1 MKCAKEFIIVKEMA
15 IAKRDAE
22 ERQKD
27 LEAMAVY
34 HQRCADT
41 ITFCDT
47 FVDEKLTERAEAC
60 EPILIKIK
68 GYFQIDRL
76 KNEYFVPYD
85 NIVFLSVGTLKEYL
99 EQHCLVCEFNKES
112 FSYKRGRSTTCGTHD
127 VLTIYAPKEPECV
140 K

>member
-1 MKCAKEFIIVKEMA
+1 MKCAKELIIVKEIA

-34 HQRCADT
+34 HQRCANT

-47 FVDEKLTERAEAC
+47 FVDEKLTEQAEAC
-60 EPILIKIK
+60 KPILIKIVV
-68 GYFQIDRL
+68 FLTADRI
-76 KNEYFVPYD
+76 KNECFAPYGYAARID
-85 NIVFLSVGTLKEYL
+85 TKTLKEYL
-99 EQHCLVCEFNKES
+99 GQHCLVCEFKKEPY
-112 FSYKRGRSTTCGTHD
+112 SYKRGKSTRYGVKD
-127 VLTIYAPKEPECV
+127 VLVIYAPKEPECV

>member
-1 MKCAKEFIIVKEMA
+1 MKCAKELIIVKEIA

-41 ITFCDT
+41 IAFCDT
-47 FVDEKLTERAEAC
+47 FVDEKLTEQAEAC
-60 EPILIKIK
+60 KPILIEIG
-68 GYFQIDRL
+68 GYFQTDRINN
-76 KNEYFVPYD
+76 KYFVTYHSG
-85 NIVFLSVGTLKEYL
+85 VFLSVDTLKEYL
-99 EQHCLVCEFNKES
+99 EQHCLVCEFGKEP
-112 FSYKRGRSTTCGTHD
+112 FSYKRGRTTTYGTHD
-127 VLTIYAPKEPECV
+127 ALIVYAPKEPECA

>member
-1 MKCAKEFIIVKEMA
+1 MKCAKELIIVKEIA

-41 ITFCDT
+41 IVFCDT
-47 FVDEKLTERAEAC
+47 IIDEKLTEQAEAC
-60 EPILIKIK
+60 KPILIKIK
-68 GYFQIDRL
+68 GYFQTDRI
-76 KNEYFVPYD
+76 KNEYFVPYEGRTL
-85 NIVFLSVGTLKEYL
+85 LSVNTLKEYL
-99 EQHCLVCEFNKES
+99 EQHCLVCEFGKES
-112 FSYKRGRSTTCGTHD
+112 FPYKRGKTTTYVTHD
-127 VLTIYAPKEPECV
+127 ALIVYAPKELECA